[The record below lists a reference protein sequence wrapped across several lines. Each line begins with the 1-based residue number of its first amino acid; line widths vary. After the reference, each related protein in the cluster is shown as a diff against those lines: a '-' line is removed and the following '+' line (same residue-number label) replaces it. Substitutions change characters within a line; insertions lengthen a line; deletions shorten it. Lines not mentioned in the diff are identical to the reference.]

1 MTQKRT
7 LLVVLTKSFNSDSHK
22 LIHCILANNKFMLY
36 ALYCDSLSHSS
47 NSAVF
52 CSQSMVTIRTGQVG
66 LHVRPLVVSG
76 SELVTEHVL
85 ILCPSSKGNHAKS
98 RAWGYQMKLNIAT
111 CDSAEASE
119 ILT

>member
-1 MTQKRT
+1 MI
-7 LLVVLTKSFNSDSHK
+7 VLTKLFNSDSHK
-22 LIHCILANNKFMLY
+22 LIFCILGNNKFIFD

-47 NSAVF
+47 NSVVF

-66 LHVRPLVVSG
+66 PHVRPLVVLG
-76 SELVTEHVL
+76 SELATEHVL

-98 RAWGYQMKLNIAT
+98 RAWVYQMKLNIAT

-119 ILT
+119 I